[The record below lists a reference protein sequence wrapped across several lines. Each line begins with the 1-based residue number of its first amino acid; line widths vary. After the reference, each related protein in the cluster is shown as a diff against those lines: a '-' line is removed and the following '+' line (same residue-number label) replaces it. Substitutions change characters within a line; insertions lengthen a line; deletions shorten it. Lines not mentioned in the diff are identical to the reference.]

1 METVAGYRSYQ
12 IFSPKFVILYVD
24 FKLIKPRE
32 NMHYELFNIATS
44 NLTQCF
50 KAVKMAN
57 LTLKKDNGVTR
68 GYCPAVPAY
77 ITELNFPGISNI
89 HQMEYT
95 GAIIPDSVMN
105 WD

>member
-1 METVAGYRSYQ
+1 VETVAGCRNHQ
-12 IFSPKFVILYVD
+12 IFSPKFVTLYVD

-32 NMHYELFNIATS
+32 NMHELLNIATS
-44 NLTQCF
+44 NLTHCF

-68 GYCPAVPAY
+68 GYCPALPAD

-89 HQMEYT
+89 HQMYYT
-95 GAIIPDSVMN
+95 GAIIPDYAMN